1 MFKNRVVFA
10 RMESQFIDISCFLWE
25 SRRKGNVSRRKQAD
39 VIYIYIY
46 LFIYLVSYIYL
57 FVCLFIRW
65 MEVRKWNCCVAYY
78 WLGFAKTSPS
88 WGLCQASCKILVG
101 KHDRRFPQ
109 RLHSPGRRS
118 DILTLLLGLCTSQL
132 HRRYTPWACWQIC
145 TSQADTRC
153 KCTSPCCF
161 RTDSRKVQL
170 RARSLE
176 DKCLALRIP
185 WSTKPSEKIRPHR
198 RCWGVIF
205 RMALVK
211 GYRFTWGGGAFF
223 GQNLL
228 FLIGRDA
235 RLQKTL

>member
-39 VIYIYIY
+39 VIYIYI
-46 LFIYLVSYIYL
+46 FIYLVSYIYL

-211 GYRFTWGGGAFF
+211 GYRFTWGGGHFSA
-223 GQNLL
+223 
-228 FLIGRDA
+228 
-235 RLQKTL
+235 KTSCFW